1 MSGTSAVAACSWRTK
16 GLWATTGLFMLD
28 SSQPESLLETALSA
42 VESGDGFASVLDEL
56 PVPIYTTDAEGR
68 VSYWNRA
75 CIAFAGRKPRLG
87 QDRWCVTW
95 RLYTMDGEDLPHDQ
109 CPMAQ
114 AIKQR
119 RAIRNKVAI
128 AMRPDGSRVAF
139 KPYPTPIF
147 DRNGNLT
154 GAINML
160 IDISEEQ
167 VEGLKE
173 QAARCRRLAVATHDR
188 QACDILRTMASGY
201 EDTAAA
207 LGHD

>member
-1 MSGTSAVAACSWRTK
+1 
-16 GLWATTGLFMLD
+16 MLD

-68 VSYWNRA
+68 VTYWNRA
-75 CIAFAGRKPRLG
+75 CIAFAGREPRLG

-95 RLYTMDGEDLPHDQ
+95 RLYTMDGEDLPHDE

-114 AIKQR
+114 AIKQG
-119 RAIRNKVAI
+119 RAIRNKVGI

-167 VEGLKE
+167 VEALKE